1 MKLDKPYAFKD
12 AYERIRK
19 AANVRTQTEVAKLL
33 DIKQSSISD
42 AKGKNT
48 IPDGWLL
55 KLYRKFNLEPD
66 WILYGLGP
74 RSLHD
79 MTPGVAE
86 GFAGYAEKSPEAIVY
101 AMSASDPAD
110 GSWKRLPKGRIPL
123 AEACVRENLLVVQ
136 MDNKSMDPVIKQD
149 AYVGIDPSDAIVK
162 SGEIYAL
169 TVSGEGLIV
178 KRIIRNLEKKHL
190 VLLSE
195 NPSYQPQNI
204 PFDSSDYSVI
214 GKAIWVIQEL

>member
-12 AYERIRK
+12 AYERICD
-19 AANVRTQTEVAKLL
+19 ATNVRTQTEVAKLL

-55 KLYRKFNLEPD
+55 KLYRRFRLEPD
-66 WILYGLGP
+66 FILYGLGP

-79 MTPGVAE
+79 MTSGVAE
-86 GFAGYAEKSPEAIVY
+86 GFAGYAEKAPEAIVY

-110 GSWKRLPKGRIPL
+110 GSWKRLPKGKIPL
-123 AEACVRENLLVVQ
+123 PGSCVREKLLVVQ

-149 AYVGIDPSDAIVK
+149 AHVGIDPLDVIIK

-169 TVSGEGLIV
+169 AVTGEGLIV
-178 KRIIRNLEKKHL
+178 KRIHRDLEKRQL

-204 PFDSSDYSVI
+204 PIDSPDYVVI
-214 GKAIWVIQEL
+214 GKTIWVIQEL